1 MFDELL
7 KICRYILNFP
17 RKLQLAEVL
26 SAGGPENYLVAFCI
40 YEKRASFFAFTIYIK
55 KCVDRDDKHMTS
67 MKID

>member
-1 MFDELL
+1 MSMFDELL

-40 YEKRASFFAFTIYIK
+40 YEKRASFCFAFTIYIK
-55 KCVDRDDKHMTS
+55 KVRR
-67 MKID
+67 